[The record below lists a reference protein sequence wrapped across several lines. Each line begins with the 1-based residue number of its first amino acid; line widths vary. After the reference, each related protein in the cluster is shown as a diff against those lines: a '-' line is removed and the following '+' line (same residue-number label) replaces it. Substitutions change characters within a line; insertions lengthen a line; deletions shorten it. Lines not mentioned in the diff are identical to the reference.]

1 MWAMFQRAGALP
13 QETIETVNNS
23 IFDPQWWHSFW
34 SFMAGA
40 GLVAAF
46 WAFQSLRNLLPDEIA
61 ADDRSW
67 VDPWNNLR
75 EKSWKV
81 FVENSEFYY
90 YNHIGELPPPP
101 KRRSQW
107 PWQTIRRGVF
117 SKRDSESTEKLE
129 KCPSSR
135 MTSFA
140 TADDRAESDDISD
153 ECQGDSEERTQHQKE
168 FCIGSI
174 FGMDV
179 GGTLAKLVYFEQKPA
194 DYDLLVSTSQH
205 RQYTVSDAAQDTSI
219 PRNSNSTSSIPVS
232 STYTM
237 ASSSMVRSSGQT
249 KGPFEPPAPSPRHR
263 RSVSL
268 GCMGRFKD
276 LQRQMYEV
284 EVASLSSD
292 TDQNCSENANAG
304 LPGKRSSLRTKHF
317 EDLRQESLPRDR
329 QNFREGVHFDE
340 KDPELPHRDLKAN
353 GHDVPHKQNMR
364 KSRSMFDLSQSKQKA
379 VALDRFYSFAR
390 TLDSYENSVRD
401 PQLSFFSRE
410 LGGEFHFIHFESRW
424 MNYAMD
430 LIRYNDLHLNISKMG
445 ATGGGAH
452 KYAAEWEAK
461 LGIQMDK
468 QEELDSLVAGM
479 QFVLSTVVGECYTF
493 RPHEQQ
499 GEQKGLPVSAPPS
512 RVASSTSSD
521 SDVTVKDHRVGA
533 PLLDESMD
541 ESFDEH
547 KSTEPTRKTYINQ
560 NSSISPIIPE
570 EQTTEAPYEKPSKTT
585 NSKVDEWWWSRKV
598 QRDAISYSKSYPY
611 LLVTIGTGVSILR
624 VDGPRQ
630 HERISG
636 STIGGGTYWGLIRL
650 LTDVED
656 FEDVMRLAEKG
667 DPAKVDMM
675 VGDIYGENSDALE
688 KLGLPSNVVASS
700 FGKLVS
706 KEDPAAGLEQED
718 LARALLLMITN
729 NIGQVSYLNA
739 KLHNTRR
746 IYFVG
751 NFLRGNTL
759 SQRRLSYA
767 IDYWSKGEMEALFLE
782 HEGYFGAL
790 GAFLMSQ
797 KIEQDDGGFVQWG
810 EKDGQSL
817 ESAGSMEAGRNNRKS
832 ESAQS
837 LFKQR
842 RLQTFGA

>member
-1 MWAMFQRAGALP
+1 
-13 QETIETVNNS
+13 
-23 IFDPQWWHSFW
+23 
-34 SFMAGA
+34 MAGA
-40 GLVAAF
+40 TLVAAF
-46 WAFQSLRNLLPDEIA
+46 WAFQSLRNVLPDEIA

-67 VDPWNNLR
+67 VDPWNTLR
-75 EKSWKV
+75 EKSWRV
-81 FVENSEFYY
+81 IVENSEFYY
-90 YNHIGELPPPP
+90 YNHIGELPPAP

-107 PWQTIRRGVF
+107 PWQTIGRRAM
-117 SKRDSESTEKLE
+117 SEDSA
-129 KCPSSR
+129 P
-135 MTSFA
+135 
-140 TADDRAESDDISD
+140 
-153 ECQGDSEERTQHQKE
+153 SEERERNVVSLANSFVAADEEVEIDDDEDHTQSNSDESPTHEKE

-174 FGMDV
+174 FGMDI
-179 GGTLAKLVYFEQKPA
+179 GGTLAKLVYFEQKPE
-194 DYDLLVSTSQH
+194 DYDLVVNTSQDH
-205 RQYTVSDAAQDTSI
+205 QDTKAASVKAMLH
-219 PRNSNSTSSIPVS
+219 SH
-232 STYTM
+232 
-237 ASSSMVRSSGQT
+237 SSSSSSNISVTSIHTMSRTPSTLQSTGETKEYISAHSPTVR
-249 KGPFEPPAPSPRHR
+249 RR
-263 RSVSL
+263 RSLSL
-268 GCMGRFKD
+268 GCMWRFKD

-284 EVASLSSD
+284 QAAPLVSNVDPGSTANTSFDGQRNSYRPRRSITSHCDLDGFEYASHESVPHDVEQEFCREGDHSGA
-292 TDQNCSENANAG
+292 TDPGSANG
-304 LPGKRSSLRTKHF
+304 DDF
-317 EDLRQESLPRDR
+317 EDGSRDDLPSI
-329 QNFREGVHFDE
+329 
-340 KDPELPHRDLKAN
+340 PS
-353 GHDVPHKQNMR
+353 MR
-364 KSRSMFDLSQSKQKA
+364 KSSSMFDLSQSKQKA

-390 TLDSYENSVRD
+390 RLDSYENSVRD
-401 PQLSFFSRE
+401 HQLSFFSRE
-410 LGGEFHFIHFESRW
+410 LGGEFHFIQFESRW
-424 MNYAMD
+424 MNKAME
-430 LIRYNDLHLNISKMG
+430 LIRSNDLHLNISKMG

-452 KYAAEWEAK
+452 KYAEEWEK
-461 LGIQMDK
+461 NLGIQMDK

-479 QFVLSTVVGECYTF
+479 QFVLSTVVGECHTF
-493 RPHEQQ
+493 RPHE
-499 GEQKGLPVSAPPS
+499 GPESAPPS
-512 RVASSTSSD
+512 SATSASGSSFD
-521 SDVTVKDHRVGA
+521 IQGPAKDPQVGA
-533 PLLDESMD
+533 PLLDD
-541 ESFDEH
+541 SFDE
-547 KSTEPTRKTYINQ
+547 SR
-560 NSSISPIIPE
+560 NSIIPE
-570 EQTTEAPYEKPSKTT
+570 KTHIPQNAETVKEPAIETQKPGGNDSPNQK
-585 NSKVDEWWWSRKV
+585 NEVDEWWWSRKV

-624 VDGPRQ
+624 VDGPRK

-706 KEDPAAGLEQED
+706 KEDPAAGIEQED

-797 KIEQDDGGFVQWG
+797 KIEQDEGGFVQWG
-810 EKDGQSL
+810 EKCRTPEMPHSMNVGVNHRKSASTQSL
-817 ESAGSMEAGRNNRKS
+817 YT
-832 ESAQS
+832 
-837 LFKQR
+837 QR
-842 RLQTFGA
+842 RLKTFGA

>member
-1 MWAMFQRAGALP
+1 
-13 QETIETVNNS
+13 
-23 IFDPQWWHSFW
+23 
-34 SFMAGA
+34 MAGA
-40 GLVAAF
+40 ALVAAF
-46 WAFQSLRNLLPDEIA
+46 WAFQSLRSLLPDEIA
-61 ADDRSW
+61 ADDKSW
-67 VDPWNNLR
+67 VDPWNTLR
-75 EKSWKV
+75 EKSWRAI
-81 FVENSEFYY
+81 VENSEFYY
-90 YNHIGELPPPP
+90 YNHIGELPPAP

-107 PWQTIRRGVF
+107 PWQTIGRRAF
-117 SKRDSESTEKLE
+117 SEDSAPSEEKRERNV
-129 KCPSSR
+129 SSL
-135 MTSFA
+135 TSSSFV
-140 TADDRAESDDISD
+140 TADEDAEVD
-153 ECQGDSEERTQHQKE
+153 EDEDQTQNNSEEHPAHQKE

-174 FGMDV
+174 FGVDI
-179 GGTLAKLVYFEQKPA
+179 GGTLAKLVYFEKKPE
-194 DYDLLVSTSQH
+194 DYDLVVNTSQD
-205 RQYTVSDAAQDTSI
+205 RQDTMAASA
-219 PRNSNSTSSIPVS
+219 RTFLHSRSSSSTSSIPVTSINTMS
-232 STYTM
+232 ST
-237 ASSSMVRSSGQT
+237 SSTLQSTGET
-249 KGPFEPPAPSPRHR
+249 KEPISAPFPTLRRR
-263 RSVSL
+263 RSLSL
-268 GCMGRFKD
+268 GCMWHFKD

-284 EVASLSSD
+284 EA
-292 TDQNCSENANAG
+292 AG
-304 LPGKRSSLRTKHF
+304 LASNVDPSPTPDTPRGGNQNSIRPRDSIPSQIDFDGFKNSQ
-317 EDLRQESLPRDR
+317 QESVPGDIEREWH
-329 QNFREGVHFDE
+329 REGFHLGAMDQE
-340 KDPELPHRDLKAN
+340 SSHCDYQDSIRDNLPSN
-353 GHDVPHKQNMR
+353 PSMR
-364 KSRSMFDLSQSKQKA
+364 KSSSMFDLCQSKQKA

-390 TLDSYENSVRD
+390 RLDSYENSVRD
-401 PQLSFFSRE
+401 HQLSFFSRE

-424 MNYAMD
+424 MHQAME
-430 LIRYNDLHLNISKMG
+430 LIRSNDLHLNISKMG

-452 KYAAEWEAK
+452 KYAAEWEK
-461 LGIQMDK
+461 NLGIQMDK

-479 QFVLSTVVGECYTF
+479 QFVLSTVVGECHTF
-493 RPHEQQ
+493 RPRE
-499 GEQKGLPVSAPPS
+499 GKESAPPS
-512 RVASSTSSD
+512 RATSTTSSALD
-521 SDVTVKDHRVGA
+521 IEETMKDHQVGA
-533 PLLDESMD
+533 PLLDDSLD
-541 ESFDEH
+541 EFDNIVPPE
-547 KSTEPTRKTYINQ
+547 KTRIPQ
-560 NSSISPIIPE
+560 NSVTCPNPIENVVKDPATE
-570 EQTTEAPYEKPSKTT
+570 TTTDETSGENDAPDHKNE
-585 NSKVDEWWWSRKV
+585 VDEWWWSRKV

-624 VDGPRQ
+624 VDGPRK

-706 KEDPAAGLEQED
+706 KEDPAAGIEQED

-797 KIEQDDGGFVQWG
+797 KIEQDEGGFVQWG
-810 EKDGQSL
+810 EKQSQSPEFSESQSMSVGGNHRKSASTQSL
-817 ESAGSMEAGRNNRKS
+817 Y
-832 ESAQS
+832 
-837 LFKQR
+837 KQR
-842 RLQTFGA
+842 RLKTFGA